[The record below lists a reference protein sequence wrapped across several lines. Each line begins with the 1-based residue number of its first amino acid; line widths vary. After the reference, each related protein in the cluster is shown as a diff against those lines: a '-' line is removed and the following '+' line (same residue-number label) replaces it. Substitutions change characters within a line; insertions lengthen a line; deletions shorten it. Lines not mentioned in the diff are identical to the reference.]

1 MMSGLGNRLA
11 LAFLAAVLIPLALSL
26 WVTTLLLERS
36 LLLSSTRE
44 IDELSRA
51 LEDTGRE
58 FYRLSREQ
66 LRADVAGGRVRA
78 ERFSMEKRGEW
89 PAEIETF
96 WASAGETERF
106 RLAGDRGNRLELLV
120 RRDGVVLRYAR
131 PLGAVRM
138 DELRGLYA
146 QARERVETSRVRD
159 LRRGFLSVLWILAA
173 VVGVVAIAVFL
184 FFAHRISRPVKR
196 LTDGLRRFAAGDLTA
211 RVEVD
216 RRDEIGAALDA
227 FNHMAAQLEQSRE
240 RLVMLT
246 RLASWQAL
254 GRKMAHEVK
263 NSLTPIR
270 LAVEEIA
277 ARKGHGAD
285 REFFEQASALV
296 VEEVNRL
303 EKRVRAFSELAA
315 EPPVHVSVLDVHAIV
330 QERIAF
336 LRSAHPAVL
345 YDVRLGAGKVQASG
359 DEDLVRGVLTNLLE
373 NAAEAAGAGGV
384 VLIQTRDV
392 QGRVEVEVHDSG
404 PGLSLHARE
413 TLFEPTIS
421 FKKTGMGLGLSIAR
435 KGALLSGG
443 DLELIAGELG
453 GAAFRLTLNRG
464 AALSGEGAKRM
475 EEREPAWVRSES

>member
-1 MMSGLGNRLA
+1 
-11 LAFLAAVLIPLALSL
+11 
-26 WVTTLLLERS
+26 
-36 LLLSSTRE
+36 
-44 IDELSRA
+44 
-51 LEDTGRE
+51 
-58 FYRLSREQ
+58 
-66 LRADVAGGRVRA
+66 
-78 ERFSMEKRGEW
+78 
-89 PAEIETF
+89 
-96 WASAGETERF
+96 
-106 RLAGDRGNRLELLV
+106 
-120 RRDGVVLRYAR
+120 
-131 PLGAVRM
+131 
-138 DELRGLYA
+138 
-146 QARERVETSRVRD
+146 
-159 LRRGFLSVLWILAA
+159 
-173 VVGVVAIAVFL
+173 VAIAVFL